1 MSSTQSH
8 ACIKTDGPAQAMNK
22 TIWYVTKY
30 FSPRTASS
38 PGGRG
43 WFLVDEMQRAGY
55 QVVVISSDS
64 NNLVDLPV
72 LKNRVTRQDIDGV
85 KIVWLKTM
93 KYSVAKSLRRI
104 LSWFHFEWNL
114 FWLDKSRL
122 PRPDVVIISSLSLL
136 TVINGLLMRLKYK
149 SRLVF
154 EVRDIWPLT
163 IVEEGGFSNR
173 NLFVRGLGWLERL
186 AYRKS
191 DAIVGT
197 MPNLS
202 AHVRSVLG
210 FGRPVFCVPMGV
222 SQEHLSDVAD
232 LPVDYVERY
241 LSSNK
246 FKVVHAGTIGITNAL
261 DVFFA
266 AAQAMREH
274 ADIEFII
281 VGDGALKQSYEK
293 RYGDLPN
300 LVFAPKVPR
309 NMVQEVL
316 AKGDLLYFSV
326 HDSKVWD
333 YGQSLNKVIDYMLAA
348 KPIVA
353 SYNGYPSMINESGC
367 GVFVPAKDVDAVV
380 AAILD
385 LKSKGEEERSQMGS
399 RGREWLLQ
407 NRDYSKLA
415 NDYLS
420 ILFPGDA

>member
-1 MSSTQSH
+1 MQFHGCTK
-8 ACIKTDGPAQAMNK
+8 IDRPVGAMNK

-30 FSPRTASS
+30 FSPKTASS

-72 LKNRVTRQDIDGV
+72 LTARVTLQDIDGV

-114 FWLDKSRL
+114 FWLDKSKL
-122 PRPDVVIISSLSLL
+122 KRPDVVIVSSLSLL
-136 TVINGLLMRLKYK
+136 TIINGLLLRLKYK
-149 SRLVF
+149 CRLVF

-163 IVEEGGFSNR
+163 IVEEGGFSHN
-173 NLFVRGLGWLERL
+173 NLFIKGLSWLERL
-186 AYRKS
+186 AYRKA

-197 MPNLS
+197 MPNLTE
-202 AHVRSVLG
+202 HVRRELG
-210 FGRPVFCVPMGV
+210 HERPVYCVPMGV
-222 SQEHLSDVAD
+222 SQEHLSDVAA
-232 LPVDYVERY
+232 LPAEYSARY

-266 AAQAMREH
+266 TAEAMREH
-274 ADIEFII
+274 VDIEFVI
-281 VGDGALKQSYEK
+281 VGDGALKHIYEK
-293 RYGDLPN
+293 QWGDLPN
-300 LVFAPKVPR
+300 LIFAPKVPR
-309 NMVQEVL
+309 NMVQAVL
-316 AKGDLLYFSV
+316 AQGDLLYFSV

-348 KPIVA
+348 KPVVA

-367 GVFVPAKDVDAVV
+367 GVFVPANDVGAVV
-380 AAILD
+380 TAVLD
-385 LKSKGEEERSQMGS
+385 MKSRSEEERSLMGS
-399 RGREWLLQ
+399 LGREWLLQ
-407 NRDYSKLA
+407 NRNYSKLA
-415 NDYLS
+415 SDYLS
-420 ILFPGDA
+420 ILFQGKEN

>member
-1 MSSTQSH
+1 
-8 ACIKTDGPAQAMNK
+8 MNK

-30 FSPRTASS
+30 FSPKTANS

-43 WFLVDEMQRAGY
+43 WFLVDEMQRSGCE
-55 QVVVISSDS
+55 VVVISSDS

-72 LKNRVTRQDIDGV
+72 LQERVTLQITDGV
-85 KIVWLKTM
+85 RIVWLKTM
-93 KYSVAKSLRRI
+93 KYSIAKSLRRI

-114 FWLDKSRL
+114 FCLDKSQL

-136 TVINGLLMRLKYK
+136 TIINGLLMRLKYK

-173 NLFVRGLGWLERL
+173 NLFVRGLAWLERL

-191 DAIVGT
+191 SAIVGT
-197 MPNLS
+197 MPNLA
-202 AHVRSVLG
+202 AHVRSELG
-210 FGRPVFCVPMGV
+210 CERPVFCVPMGV
-222 SQEHLSDVAD
+222 SQDHLSDVAD
-232 LPVDYVERY
+232 LPTEYVERY
-241 LSSNK
+241 LSSDK

-281 VGDGALKQSYEK
+281 VGDGALKQSYESQ
-293 RYGDLPN
+293 YGGLPN
-300 LVFAPKVPR
+300 LIFAPKVPR
-309 NMVQEVL
+309 NMVQAVL
-316 AKGDLLYFSV
+316 EKGDLLYFSV

-348 KPIVA
+348 KPVVA

-367 GVFVPAKDVDAVV
+367 GVFVPANDVDVLV
-380 AAILD
+380 AATLD
-385 LKSKGEEERSQMGS
+385 IKLRSQAEREQMGA

-407 NRDYSKLA
+407 NRCYSKLA
-415 NDYLS
+415 SDYLA
-420 ILFPGDA
+420 ILFPGDGK

>member
-1 MSSTQSH
+1 
-8 ACIKTDGPAQAMNK
+8 MNK

-30 FSPRTASS
+30 FSPKTATS

-43 WFLVDEMQRAGY
+43 WFLVDEMRRAGY
-55 QVVVISSDS
+55 QVVVVSSDS

-72 LKNRVTRQDIDGV
+72 LHDRVTVHVTDGV
-85 KIVWLKTM
+85 KLVWLKTM
-93 KYSVAKSLRRI
+93 KYSVAKSARRI

-114 FWLDKSRL
+114 FWLSKREL
-122 PRPDVVIISSLSLL
+122 ERPDVVIISSLSLL
-136 TVINGLLMRLKYK
+136 TIVNGLLLKLKYK
-149 SRLVF
+149 CRLVF

-163 IVEEGGFSNR
+163 IVEEGGFSNS
-173 NLFVRGLGWLERL
+173 NLFVKGLSWLERL

-197 MPNLS
+197 MPNLA
-202 AHVRSVLG
+202 AHVRSELG
-210 FGRPVFCVPMGV
+210 CDRPVFCVPMGV
-222 SQEHLSDVAD
+222 SQEHLNDVAD
-232 LPVDYVERY
+232 LPAEYAERY
-241 LSSNK
+241 LSSDK

-274 ADIEFII
+274 TDVEFVI
-281 VGDGALKQSYEK
+281 VGDGALKQSYQQQ
-293 RYGDLPN
+293 YGSLPN

-309 NMVQEVL
+309 NMVQSVL

-348 KPIVA
+348 KPVVA
-353 SYNGYPSMINESGC
+353 SYNGYPSMIDESGC
-367 GVFVPAKDVDAVV
+367 GVFVPANDVDAVV
-380 AAILD
+380 GAVLEMKA
-385 LKSKGEEERSQMGS
+385 KSDQERSAMGA

-407 NRDYSKLA
+407 NRSYTKLA
-415 NDYLS
+415 DDYLQ
-420 ILFPGDA
+420 ILFQGGAK

>member
-1 MSSTQSH
+1 
-8 ACIKTDGPAQAMNK
+8 MNK

-30 FSPRTASS
+30 FSPKTAKS

-43 WFLVDEMQRAGY
+43 WFLVDEMQRAGF

-72 LKNRVTRQDIDGV
+72 LQARVTQQDTDGV

-93 KYSVAKSLRRI
+93 KYAVAKSLRRI

-114 FWLDKSRL
+114 FWLDKSQL
-122 PRPDVVIISSLSLL
+122 PRPDVVIVSSLSLL
-136 TVINGLLMRLKYK
+136 TIINGLLMRFKYK

-173 NLFVRGLGWLERL
+173 NLFVRGLAWLERL

-197 MPNLS
+197 MPNLA
-202 AHVRSVLG
+202 AHVRSEIG
-210 FGRPVFCVPMGV
+210 CERPVFCVPMGV
-222 SQEHLSDVAD
+222 SQDHLSDVTD
-232 LPVDYVERY
+232 LPVDYVEHY
-241 LSSNK
+241 LSSSK

-261 DVFFA
+261 DVFFN

-274 ADIEFII
+274 VDIEFII
-281 VGDGALKQSYEK
+281 VGDGALRQSYQSQ
-293 RYGDLPN
+293 YGDLPN
-300 LVFAPKVPR
+300 LVFAPKVAR
-309 NMVQEVL
+309 NMVQAVL
-316 AKGDLLYFSV
+316 EKGDLLYFSV

-348 KPIVA
+348 KPVVA
-353 SYNGYPSMINESGC
+353 SYNGYPSMINEAGC
-367 GVFVPAKDVDAVV
+367 GAFVPANDVGALV
-380 AAILD
+380 AAILEM
-385 LKSKGEEERSQMGS
+385 KCRSQAEREQMGA

-407 NRDYSKLA
+407 NRSYSKLA
-415 NDYLS
+415 RDYLA
-420 ILFPGDA
+420 ILLPGDSK

>member
-1 MSSTQSH
+1 MSK
-8 ACIKTDGPAQAMNK
+8 A
-22 TIWYVTKY
+22 IWYVTKY
-30 FSPRTASS
+30 FSPKTSNS

-72 LKNRVTRQDIDGV
+72 LSKRVTLQDKDGV

-114 FWLDKSRL
+114 FWLNKSQL

-136 TVINGLLMRLKYK
+136 TIINGLLMRFKYK

-163 IVEEGGFSNR
+163 IVEEGGFSNG
-173 NLFVRGLGWLERL
+173 NLFVRGLAWLERL

-197 MPNLS
+197 MPNLV
-202 AHVRSVLG
+202 AHVRQKLG
-210 FGRPVFCVPMGV
+210 VERPVFCVPMGV
-222 SQEHLSDVAD
+222 SQGHLYGVVDVPAD
-232 LPVDYVERY
+232 YAERY
-241 LSSNK
+241 LSSSK

-261 DVFFA
+261 DVFFNA
-266 AAQAMREH
+266 ARAMRERT
-274 ADIEFII
+274 DVEFII
-281 VGDGALKQSYEK
+281 VGDGALKQSYQNQ
-293 RYGDLPN
+293 YGDLPN

-309 NMVQEVL
+309 DMVQSVL
-316 AKGDLLYFSV
+316 EKGDLLYFSV
-326 HDSKVWD
+326 HDSRVWD

-348 KPIVA
+348 KPVVA
-353 SYNGYPSMINESGC
+353 SYNGYPSMIDESGC
-367 GVFVPAKDVDAVV
+367 GIFIPANNTDALV
-380 AAILD
+380 AAILEM
-385 LKSKGEEERSQMGS
+385 KSSERETLEQMGAQ
-399 RGREWLLQ
+399 GRAWLLQ
-407 NRDYSKLA
+407 NRSYSKLA
-415 NDYLS
+415 GDYLD
-420 ILFPGDA
+420 ILFPGNSR

>member
-1 MSSTQSH
+1 
-8 ACIKTDGPAQAMNK
+8 MNK

-30 FSPRTASS
+30 FSPKTATS

-43 WFLVDEMQRAGY
+43 WFLVDEMQRSGC
-55 QVVVISSDS
+55 QPVVISSDS

-72 LKNRVTRQDIDGV
+72 LHNRVTVQEIDGV
-85 KIVWLKTM
+85 RIVWLKTM
-93 KYSVAKSLRRI
+93 KYTVAKSLRRV

-114 FWLDKSRL
+114 FWLDTSNL
-122 PRPDVVIISSLSLL
+122 PRPDVVIVSSLSLL
-136 TVINGLLMRLKYK
+136 TIVNGLLLRFKYK

-163 IVEEGGFSNR
+163 IIEEGGFSKR
-173 NLFVRGLGWLERL
+173 NLFVRGLSWLERL

-197 MPNLS
+197 MPNLAS
-202 AHVRSVLG
+202 HVYAELG
-210 FGRPVFCVPMGV
+210 YERPVYCVPMGV
-222 SQEHLSDVAD
+222 SHDHLSDVAE
-232 LPVDYVERY
+232 LPVEYIERY
-241 LSSNK
+241 LSSEK

-266 AAQAMREH
+266 AAEAMRDDV
-274 ADIEFII
+274 DIEFII
-281 VGDGALKQSYEK
+281 VGDGALRQHYEK
-293 RYGDLPN
+293 LYADLPN

-309 NMVQEVL
+309 NMVQAVL
-316 AKGDLLYFSV
+316 TKCDLLYFSV

-353 SYNGYPSMINESGC
+353 SYSGYPSMINDSGC
-367 GVFVPAKDVDAVV
+367 GVFVPANDVNAVIDT
-380 AAILD
+380 ILD
-385 LKSKGEEERSQMGS
+385 MKIKSEDERLLMGL

-407 NRDYSKLA
+407 NRAYSKLSE
-415 NDYLS
+415 DYLS
-420 ILFPGDA
+420 ILFPSDVK

>member
-1 MSSTQSH
+1 MS
-8 ACIKTDGPAQAMNK
+8 K

-30 FSPRTASS
+30 FSPKTANS

-43 WFLVDEMQRAGY
+43 WFLMDEMRRAGY

-72 LKNRVTRQDIDGV
+72 LKERVTLQHTDGV
-85 KIVWLKTM
+85 EIIWLKTM

-114 FWLDKSRL
+114 FWLDKSQL

-136 TVINGLLMRLKYK
+136 TIINGLLMRLKYK

-163 IVEEGGFSNR
+163 IVEEGGFSNK
-173 NLFVRGLGWLERL
+173 NLFVRGLAWLERL

-197 MPNLS
+197 MPNLA
-202 AHVRSVLG
+202 AHVHSETG
-210 FGRPVFCVPMGV
+210 CERPVFCVPMGV
-222 SQEHLSDVAD
+222 SQDHLRDVAD
-232 LPVDYVERY
+232 LPVDYAERY

-246 FKVVHAGTIGITNAL
+246 FKIVHAGTIGITNAL

-281 VGDGALKQSYEK
+281 VGDGALRQSYQDQ
-293 RYGDLPN
+293 YGHLPN
-300 LVFAPKVPR
+300 LIFAPKVPR
-309 NMVQEVL
+309 NMVQAVL
-316 AKGDLLYFSV
+316 EESDLLYFSV

-367 GVFVPAKDVDAVV
+367 GVFVPSNDVGAVV
-380 AAILD
+380 AAVLD
-385 LKSKGEEERSQMGS
+385 MKSRSEEERSLMGGL
-399 RGREWLLQ
+399 GREWLLR
-407 NRDYSKLA
+407 NRNYSKLA
-415 NDYLS
+415 NDYLE
-420 ILFPGDA
+420 ILFPGCAK

>member
-1 MSSTQSH
+1 
-8 ACIKTDGPAQAMNK
+8 MNK

-30 FSPRTASS
+30 FSPKTSSS

-43 WFLVDEMQRAGY
+43 WFLVDEMTRAGHR
-55 QVVVISSDS
+55 VVVVSSDS

-72 LKNRVTRQDIDGV
+72 LRDSVTVLENDGV

-93 KYSVAKSLRRI
+93 KYSVAKSLRRV

-114 FWLDKSRL
+114 FWLNKSTL
-122 PRPDVVIISSLSLL
+122 ERPDVVIVSSLSLL
-136 TVINGLLMRLKYK
+136 TIVNGLVLRRKYGC
-149 SRLVF
+149 RLVF

-163 IVEEGGFSNR
+163 IVEEGGFSDK
-173 NLFVRGLGWLERL
+173 NLFVKGLAWLERL

-191 DAIVGT
+191 NAIVGT
-197 MPNLS
+197 MPNLA
-202 AHVRSVLG
+202 AHVRAELG
-210 FGRPVFCVPMGV
+210 YDRPVYCIPMGV

-232 LPVDYVERY
+232 LPGGYAERY
-241 LSSNK
+241 LSSGK

-266 AAQAMREH
+266 AAETMRENT
-274 ADIEFII
+274 DIEFII
-281 VGDGALKQSYEK
+281 VGDGALKQSYES
-293 RYGDLPN
+293 RYGGLPN

-309 NMVQEVL
+309 NMVQTVL
-316 AKGDLLYFSV
+316 AEGDLLYFSV

-348 KPIVA
+348 KPVVA

-367 GVFVPAKDVDAVV
+367 GLFVPANDVGAVV

-385 LKSKGEEERSQMGS
+385 MKSRGEEQRALMGA

-407 NRDYSKLA
+407 NRSYSKLA
-415 NDYLS
+415 SDYLS
-420 ILFPGDA
+420 ILFEDDVS

>member
-1 MSSTQSH
+1 
-8 ACIKTDGPAQAMNK
+8 MNK

-30 FSPRTASS
+30 FSPKTASS

-72 LKNRVTRQDIDGV
+72 LKARVTLQDTDGV

-122 PRPDVVIISSLSLL
+122 PPPDVVIISSLSLL
-136 TVINGLLMRLKYK
+136 TIINGLLMRLKYK

-173 NLFVRGLGWLERL
+173 NLFVRGLAWLERL
-186 AYRKS
+186 AYRRS

-197 MPNLS
+197 MPNLA
-202 AHVRSVLG
+202 AHVRNELG
-210 FGRPVFCVPMGV
+210 YERPVFCVPMGV
-222 SQEHLSDVAD
+222 SQDHLSDVAE
-232 LPVDYVERY
+232 LPFDYVERY
-241 LSSNK
+241 LSSDK

-261 DVFFA
+261 DVFFNA
-266 AAQAMREH
+266 ARVMREH
-274 ADIEFII
+274 ADIEFVI
-281 VGDGALKQSYEK
+281 VGDGALKQSYQSQ
-293 RYGDLPN
+293 YGDLPN

-309 NMVQEVL
+309 NMVQAALER
-316 AKGDLLYFSV
+316 GDLLYFSV

-348 KPIVA
+348 KPVVA

-367 GVFVPAKDVDAVV
+367 GVFVPANNVGALVV
-380 AAILD
+380 AILEM
-385 LKSKGEEERSQMGS
+385 KSRSKIEREQLGA

-407 NRDYSKLA
+407 NRNYSKLA
-415 NDYLS
+415 RDYLQV
-420 ILFPGDA
+420 LFPEESG

>member
-1 MSSTQSH
+1 
-8 ACIKTDGPAQAMNK
+8 MNK

-30 FSPRTASS
+30 FSPKTASS

-72 LKNRVTRQDIDGV
+72 LKARVTQQDTDGV

-122 PRPDVVIISSLSLL
+122 PPPDVVIISSLSLL
-136 TVINGLLMRLKYK
+136 TIINGLLMRLKYK

-173 NLFVRGLGWLERL
+173 NLFVRGLAWLERL
-186 AYRKS
+186 AYRRS

-197 MPNLS
+197 MPNLA
-202 AHVRSVLG
+202 AHVRNELG
-210 FGRPVFCVPMGV
+210 YERPVFCVPMGV
-222 SQEHLSDVAD
+222 SQDHLSDVAE
-232 LPVDYVERY
+232 LPFDYVERY
-241 LSSNK
+241 LSSDK

-261 DVFFA
+261 DVFFNA
-266 AAQAMREH
+266 ARVMREH
-274 ADIEFII
+274 ADIEFVI
-281 VGDGALKQSYEK
+281 VGDGALKQSYQSQ
-293 RYGDLPN
+293 YGDLPN

-309 NMVQEVL
+309 NMVQAALER
-316 AKGDLLYFSV
+316 GDLLYFSV

-348 KPIVA
+348 KPVVA

-367 GVFVPAKDVDAVV
+367 GVFVPANNVGALVV
-380 AAILD
+380 AILEM
-385 LKSKGEEERSQMGS
+385 KSRSKIEREQLGA

-407 NRDYSKLA
+407 NRNYSKLA
-415 NDYLS
+415 RDYLQV
-420 ILFPGDA
+420 LFPGESG

>member
-1 MSSTQSH
+1 MS
-8 ACIKTDGPAQAMNK
+8 K

-30 FSPRTASS
+30 FSPKTANS

-72 LKNRVTRQDIDGV
+72 LNKRVTLEGCDGV
-85 KIVWLKTM
+85 RIVWLKTM
-93 KYSVAKSLRRI
+93 TYSVAKSLRRI

-114 FWLDKSRL
+114 FWLNKSQL

-136 TVINGLLMRLKYK
+136 TIVNGLLIRFKYK

-163 IVEEGGFSNR
+163 IVEEGGFSNG
-173 NLFVRGLGWLERL
+173 NLFVRGLAWLERL

-197 MPNLS
+197 MPNLA
-202 AHVRSVLG
+202 AHVRNELG
-210 FGRPVFCVPMGV
+210 FDRPVFCVPMGV
-222 SQEHLSDVAD
+222 SQGHLSDVAD
-232 LPVDYVERY
+232 LPADYVEHY
-241 LSSNK
+241 LSSDK

-261 DVFFA
+261 DVFFNTA
-266 AAQAMREH
+266 RAMREYT
-274 ADIEFII
+274 DIEFVI
-281 VGDGALKQSYEK
+281 VGDGALKQHYQDL
-293 RYGDLPN
+293 YGDLPN
-300 LVFAPKVPR
+300 LIFAPKVPR
-309 NMVQEVL
+309 NRVQAVL
-316 AKGDLLYFSV
+316 EKGDLLYFSV
-326 HDSKVWD
+326 HDSRVWD

-348 KPIVA
+348 KPVVA

-367 GVFVPAKDVDAVV
+367 GMFIPANDSDALRV
-380 AAILD
+380 AILEM
-385 LKSKGEEERSQMGS
+385 KSRGAEELEQMGR

-407 NRDYSKLA
+407 NRNYEKLA
-415 NDYLS
+415 RDYLKV
-420 ILFPGDA
+420 LFSSDKK

>member
-1 MSSTQSH
+1 
-8 ACIKTDGPAQAMNK
+8 MNK

-30 FSPRTASS
+30 FSPKTASS

-72 LKNRVTRQDIDGV
+72 LKERVTLQDADGV

-114 FWLDKSRL
+114 FWLDKSNL
-122 PRPDVVIISSLSLL
+122 KRPDVVIVSSLSLL
-136 TVINGLLMRLKYK
+136 TIINGLLLRLKYK
-149 SRLVF
+149 CRLVF

-163 IVEEGGFSNR
+163 IVEEGGFSNN
-173 NLFVRGLGWLERL
+173 NLFIKGLSWLERL
-186 AYRKS
+186 AYKKA

-197 MPNLS
+197 MPNL
-202 AHVRSVLG
+202 AEHVRRELG
-210 FGRPVFCVPMGV
+210 HERPVYCVPMGV
-222 SQEHLSDVAD
+222 SQEHLSDAAA
-232 LPVDYVERY
+232 LPAEYSARY

-266 AAQAMREH
+266 TAEAMREH
-274 ADIEFII
+274 VDIEFVI
-281 VGDGALKQSYEK
+281 VGDGALKHIYAKQW
-293 RYGDLPN
+293 GDLPN
-300 LVFAPKVPR
+300 LIFAPKVPR
-309 NMVQEVL
+309 NMVQAVL

-353 SYNGYPSMINESGC
+353 SYSGYPSMINESDC
-367 GVFVPAKDVDAVV
+367 GVFVPANNVDAVV
-380 AAILD
+380 AAILEM
-385 LKSKGEEERSQMGS
+385 KSRSEEERLLMGA

-407 NRDYSKLA
+407 NRNYSKLA
-415 NDYLS
+415 SDYLS
-420 ILFPGDA
+420 ILFQGKGS

>member
-1 MSSTQSH
+1 MAT
-8 ACIKTDGPAQAMNK
+8 
-22 TIWYVTKY
+22 
-30 FSPRTASS
+30 S

-43 WFLVDEMQRAGY
+43 WFLVDEMQRSGY
-55 QVVVISSDS
+55 QLVVISSDS

-72 LKNRVTRQDIDGV
+72 LHNRVTVQEIDGV
-85 KIVWLKTM
+85 RIVWLKTM
-93 KYSVAKSLRRI
+93 KYTVAKSLRRV

-114 FWLDKSRL
+114 FWLDTSNL
-122 PRPDVVIISSLSLL
+122 PRPDVVIVSSLSLL
-136 TVINGLLMRLKYK
+136 TIVNGLLLRFKYK

-163 IVEEGGFSNR
+163 IVEEGGFSKR
-173 NLFVRGLGWLERL
+173 NLFVRGLSWLERL

-197 MPNLS
+197 MPNLA
-202 AHVRSVLG
+202 AHVYAELGYERSVY
-210 FGRPVFCVPMGV
+210 CVPMGV
-222 SQEHLSDVAD
+222 SHDHLSDVAE
-232 LPVDYVERY
+232 LPVEYIERY
-241 LSSNK
+241 LSNEK

-266 AAQAMREH
+266 AAEAMRDDS
-274 ADIEFII
+274 DIEFII
-281 VGDGALKQSYEK
+281 VGDGALRQHYEK

-309 NMVQEVL
+309 NMVQAVL
-316 AKGDLLYFSV
+316 TKCDLLYFSV

-353 SYNGYPSMINESGC
+353 SYSGYPSMINDSGC
-367 GVFVPAKDVDAVV
+367 GVFVPANDVNAVIET
-380 AAILD
+380 ILD
-385 LKSKGEEERSQMGS
+385 MKIKSKDERLLMGL

-407 NRDYSKLA
+407 NRAYSKLSEE
-415 NDYLS
+415 YLS
-420 ILFPGDA
+420 ILFPSDIK

>member
-1 MSSTQSH
+1 
-8 ACIKTDGPAQAMNK
+8 MNK

-30 FSPRTASS
+30 FSPKTATS

-43 WFLVDEMQRAGY
+43 WFLVDEMQRSGC
-55 QVVVISSDS
+55 QPVVISSDS

-72 LKNRVTRQDIDGV
+72 LHNRVTVQEIDGV
-85 KIVWLKTM
+85 RIVWLKTM
-93 KYSVAKSLRRI
+93 KYTVAKSLRRV

-114 FWLDKSRL
+114 FWLDTSNL
-122 PRPDVVIISSLSLL
+122 PRPDVVIVSSLSLL
-136 TVINGLLMRLKYK
+136 TIVNGLLLRFKYK

-163 IVEEGGFSNR
+163 IIEEGGFSKR
-173 NLFVRGLGWLERL
+173 NLFVRGLSWLERL

-197 MPNLS
+197 MPNLA
-202 AHVRSVLG
+202 AHVYAELG
-210 FGRPVFCVPMGV
+210 YERPVYCVPMGV
-222 SQEHLSDVAD
+222 SHDHLSDVAE
-232 LPVDYVERY
+232 LPVEYIERY
-241 LSSNK
+241 LSSEK

-266 AAQAMREH
+266 AAEAMRDDV
-274 ADIEFII
+274 DIEFII
-281 VGDGALKQSYEK
+281 VGDGALRQHYEK
-293 RYGDLPN
+293 LYADLPN

-309 NMVQEVL
+309 NMVQAVL
-316 AKGDLLYFSV
+316 TKCDLLYFSV

-353 SYNGYPSMINESGC
+353 SYSGYPSMINDSGC
-367 GVFVPAKDVDAVV
+367 GVFVPANDVNAVIDT
-380 AAILD
+380 ILD
-385 LKSKGEEERSQMGS
+385 MKIKSEDERLLMGL

-407 NRDYSKLA
+407 NRAYSKLSE
-415 NDYLS
+415 DYLS
-420 ILFPGDA
+420 ILFPSDVK

>member
-1 MSSTQSH
+1 
-8 ACIKTDGPAQAMNK
+8 MNK

-30 FSPRTASS
+30 FSPKTATS

-43 WFLVDEMQRAGY
+43 WFLVDEMRRAGY

-72 LKNRVTRQDIDGV
+72 LKDRVTVQETDGV

-114 FWLDKSRL
+114 FWLNKRAL

-136 TVINGLLMRLKYK
+136 TIVNGLLMRFKYGC
-149 SRLVF
+149 RLVF

-163 IVEEGGFSNR
+163 IVEEGGFSNG
-173 NLFVRGLGWLERL
+173 NLFVKGLSWLERL

-197 MPNLS
+197 MPNLA
-202 AHVRSVLG
+202 AHVRAELG
-210 FGRPVFCVPMGV
+210 HDRPVYCVPMGV
-222 SQEHLSDVAD
+222 SQEHLNDVAEV
-232 LPVDYVERY
+232 PADYAERY
-241 LSSNK
+241 LGSDK

-261 DVFFA
+261 DVFFETA
-266 AAQAMREH
+266 RAMREH
-274 ADIEFII
+274 ADVEFVI
-281 VGDGALKQSYEK
+281 VGDGALRESYQKQ
-293 RYGDLPN
+293 YGDLPN

-309 NMVQEVL
+309 NMVQSVL
-316 AKGDLLYFSV
+316 SEGDLLYFSV

-348 KPIVA
+348 KPVVA
-353 SYNGYPSMINESGC
+353 SYNGYPSMINEADC
-367 GVFVPAKDVDAVV
+367 GVFVPANNVGAVV
-380 AAILD
+380 SAIVD
-385 LKSKGEEERSQMGS
+385 MKSKSAEERAQMGI
-399 RGREWLLQ
+399 RGRQWLLQ
-407 NRDYSKLA
+407 NRNYSTLA

-420 ILFPGDA
+420 ILFQGNAK